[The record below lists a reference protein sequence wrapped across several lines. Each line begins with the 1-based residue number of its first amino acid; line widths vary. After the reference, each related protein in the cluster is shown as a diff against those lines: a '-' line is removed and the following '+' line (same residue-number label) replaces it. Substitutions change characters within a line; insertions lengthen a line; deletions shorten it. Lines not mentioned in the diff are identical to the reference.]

1 MLKSSKITITA
12 LLESTQQVLRYG
24 WYQVVVMPLLNQVS
38 SSDISLF
45 SLDQANLLRFTSK
58 RTYRATLTRLLPAM
72 RKWTRTSSRPKTYR
86 SSNLRCL
93 NLKARWFQRT
103 IQRTTHTNIAINKYL
118 LHRNQ
123 NPLKSTTVFSNQ
135 SKIRTLRMTFLNTLS
150 PRSRPTSWIICLS
163 YSKLMIKPRAPW
175 SSTRSRC

>member
-12 LLESTQQVLRYG
+12 LLGSTQQVLRYG

-38 SSDISLF
+38 SSDLF
-45 SLDQANLLRFTSK
+45 SPDQANLHRYTFK
-58 RTYRATLTRLLPAM
+58 RTSRVTLTRLLPEM
-72 RKWTRTSSRPKTYR
+72 RRWTRTSSRPKTYR
-86 SSNLRCL
+86 SSSLRCL
-93 NLKARWFQRT
+93 NLKVRWFRRM

-118 LHRNQ
+118 PHRNQ
-123 NPLKSTTVFSNQ
+123 NLHKSITVFSNQ

-150 PRSRPTSWIICLS
+150 PRSRPTLWIICLS
-163 YSKLMIKPRAPW
+163 YSKPTTKPRAPW

>member
-12 LLESTQQVLRYG
+12 LLGSTQPVLRYG

-45 SLDQANLLRFTSK
+45 SPDRASLPRYIS
-58 RTYRATLTRLLPAM
+58 RTTCRATLTQLLPAM
-72 RKWTRTSSRPKTYR
+72 RKWTRMLSRHKTCK
-86 SSNLRCL
+86 SSNPWCL
-93 NLKARWFQRT
+93 NLKVRLFQRT

-123 NPLKSTTVFSNQ
+123 NHHKNITVFSNQ
-135 SKIRTLRMTFLNTLS
+135 SKIRTQRMTFLNTQS
-150 PRSRPTSWIICLS
+150 HKSQPTLGMNWLI
-163 YSKLMIKPRAPW
+163 
-175 SSTRSRC
+175 

>member
-12 LLESTQQVLRYG
+12 LLGSTQQVLRYG

-38 SSDISLF
+38 LSDLF
-45 SLDQANLLRFTSK
+45 SPDQANLHRYTSRK
-58 RTYRATLTRLLPAM
+58 TSRVTLTRSLPAM
-72 RKWTRTSSRPKTYR
+72 RRWTRMLSRPKTYR
-86 SSNLRCL
+86 NSSLRCL
-93 NLKARWFQRT
+93 NLKVRWFRRM

-118 LHRNQ
+118 PHRNQ
-123 NPLKSTTVFSNQ
+123 NLHKSITVFSNQ

-163 YSKLMIKPRAPW
+163 YSKPTTKPRAPW